1 MPMNDV
7 IDESYGSGNP
17 TKTGIPMVNAPTL
30 PVWEEG
36 FVDIGGTLATVGQV
50 VVKSFL
56 AANTGGANAAV
67 SATANQVLLEGE
79 YGVVTKAALSAQAAS
94 GVMQQRG
101 PVQAYCTTTS
111 TAIAAGTLLSADGAG
126 NFTVAPGSPTP
137 GQLLARAMGALAG
150 STSTPTLVQVHVG
163 HA

>member
-1 MPMNDV
+1 MPINDV
-7 IDESYGSGNP
+7 IDESYLSGNP
-17 TKTGIPMVNAPTL
+17 SKTGSPMVGAPTL

-36 FVDIGGTLATVGQV
+36 YVDIGGTLATVGQI

-79 YGVVTKAALSAQAAS
+79 YGVVTKAAVSATSAT

-101 PVQAYCTTTS
+101 PVQALCITTG
-111 TAIAAGTLLSADGAG
+111 TAIAVGTLLSADGAG

-137 GQLLARAMGALAG
+137 GQLLARAMGALAS
-150 STSTPTLVQVHVG
+150 STSSPTLVLVHVG